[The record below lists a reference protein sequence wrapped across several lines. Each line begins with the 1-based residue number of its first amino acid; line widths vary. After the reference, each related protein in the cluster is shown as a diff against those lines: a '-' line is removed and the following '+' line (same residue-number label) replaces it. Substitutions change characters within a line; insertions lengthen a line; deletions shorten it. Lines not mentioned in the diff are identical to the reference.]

1 MDHCRASIRN
11 RADGYKASPAME
23 PQRPIEETGTRQ
35 RMQRNEQRKLEIGE
49 GLGEGICEGIGKG
62 IGEGAWR
69 KI

>member
-49 GLGEGICEGIGKG
+49 GGLSKG

-69 KI
+69 TI